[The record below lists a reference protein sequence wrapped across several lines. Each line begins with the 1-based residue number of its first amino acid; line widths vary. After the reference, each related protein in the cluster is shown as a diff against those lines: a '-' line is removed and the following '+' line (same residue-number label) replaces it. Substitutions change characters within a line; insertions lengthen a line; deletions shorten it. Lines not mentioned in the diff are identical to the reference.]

1 MKKID
6 QLLEKQDKLLEEV
19 KFYLDAVQNESP
31 IRTIVTDETTP
42 GDFLKGEKLE
52 DVGFVSCIDEEGNVV
67 FEQYW
72 SNNKILQ
79 FTLKGDLVIDLQ
91 LLVYNEEENS
101 PRRKLSQ
108 AIGLLEEALRVQTDI
123 DELESR
129 RGEK

>member
-6 QLLEKQDKLLEEV
+6 QLLEKQERLLDKAD
-19 KFYLDAVQNESP
+19 FYLEAFQNESP
-31 IRTIVTDETTP
+31 IRTDVTRKTTLE
-42 GDFLKGEKLE
+42 GFLKGERME
-52 DVGFVSCIDEEGNVV
+52 NVGFFAGTTEEGASI
-67 FEQYW
+67 FEQHW

-79 FTLKGDLVIDLQ
+79 FTFKRGLVLGLK
-91 LLVYNEEENS
+91 LLIHNEEENS
-101 PRRKLSQ
+101 PGRKLSQ